1 MTSLEKLFNEGL
13 IRSEHKR
20 QMILAYEEF
29 LRRKKNYYAL
39 ISERERR
46 KWDKRQTERIEER
59 VD

>member
-39 ISERERR
+39 ISERARKTWDRR
-46 KWDKRQTERIEER
+46 QKERISDEL
-59 VD
+59 

>member
-39 ISERERR
+39 ISERARK
-46 KWDKRQTERIEER
+46 KWDRRQKERISDEL
-59 VD
+59 